1 MSNIA
6 ASIIVSVLGL
16 AVIAPVAAEKFNRT
30 SKGDTALKMP
40 ENDDFTSAPMPPM
53 FSSGGGSSPTPCPAD
68 LDHDGFVT
76 AGDLAILLGAWGP
89 CSTSTCSGDIDLSG
103 FVDASDL
110 ALLLSAWG
118 PCPS

>member
-53 FSSGGGSSPTPCPAD
+53 FSSAGGSSPTPCPAD

-76 AGDLAILLGAWGP
+76 ASDMATLLGAWGP
-89 CSTSTCSGDIDLSG
+89 CISSNCPADINNSGV
-103 FVDASDL
+103 VDGADL
-110 ALLLSAWG
+110 ALLLDAWG

>member
-30 SKGDTALKMP
+30 SKDDNALKMP
-40 ENDDFTSAPMPPM
+40 DNDDYSSPPM
-53 FSSGGGSSPTPCPAD
+53 FSAAGGSSPTPCPAD
-68 LDHDGFVT
+68 VNHDGVVDGADMAT
-76 AGDLAILLGAWGP
+76 LLGAWGP
-89 CSTSTCSGDIDLSG
+89 CLSSNCPADINDSGVVDGADLT
-103 FVDASDL
+103 
-110 ALLLSAWG
+110 LLLDAWG